1 MYVYPNDDV
10 ELQGYASDEL
20 TEPKE
25 EQEASQSSNES
36 NGEQEHFK
44 EAEKG
49 KRERKFSTLSSQA
62 DDMQR
67 RTSLRLPDTLD
78 IKSGA
83 QDEQEV
89 SVNSDLLTSALDFST
104 VKMLEMEEIEENMDD
119 LLLNEI

>member
-10 ELQGYASDEL
+10 ELQGYASDEI

-36 NGEQEHFK
+36 NREQEHFK

-83 QDEQEV
+83 QDEPEV

>member
-1 MYVYPNDDV
+1 M
-10 ELQGYASDEL
+10 
-20 TEPKE
+20 
-25 EQEASQSSNES
+25 
-36 NGEQEHFK
+36 
-44 EAEKG
+44 
-49 KRERKFSTLSSQA
+49 
-62 DDMQR
+62 
-67 RTSLRLPDTLD
+67 RLPDTLD